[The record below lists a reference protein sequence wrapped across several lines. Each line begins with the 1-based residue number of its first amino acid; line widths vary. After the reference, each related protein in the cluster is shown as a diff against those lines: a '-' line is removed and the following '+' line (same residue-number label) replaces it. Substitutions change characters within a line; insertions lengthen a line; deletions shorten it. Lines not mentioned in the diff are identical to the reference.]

1 MNENELRDRL
11 RANLERVGDAITEAC
26 GWAGRSADVEVVAVT
41 KSVDVPVIRTLLE
54 LGITNLG
61 ENRVQQL
68 VQRAVELASVPGIPQ
83 LRWHMIG
90 HLQRNKVKSLLAHSQ
105 VIHSVDSSRL
115 ALEIQRQAAAA
126 GLTVEVLIE
135 VNVSG
140 EASKEGIAPAEA
152 ENLAREIEGLPNLNL
167 RGLMTMAPLGLDAD
181 AARPHFAGL
190 RRLLF
195 ELCERGAVGRDCDEL
210 SMGMS
215 GDFRVAV
222 EEGATIVR
230 LGSILFEGL
239 GGGLVNASK

>member
-1 MNENELRDRL
+1 
-11 RANLERVGDAITEAC
+11 
-26 GWAGRSADVEVVAVT
+26 VAVT
-41 KSVDVPVIRTLLE
+41 KSVDLAVIRVLLE

-68 VQRAVELASVPGIPQ
+68 VQRAAELATLPGVSPP
-83 LRWHMIG
+83 RWHMIG
-90 HLQRNKVKSLLAHSQ
+90 HLQRNKVKALLAHSQ

-115 ALEIQRQAAAA
+115 AQEIQRHAAVA
-126 GLTVEVLIE
+126 GLTVEVLVE

-152 ENLAREIEGLPNLNL
+152 ESLAREINGLSNLDL
-167 RGLMTMAPLGLDAD
+167 RGLMTMAPADLDAD
-181 AARPHFAGL
+181 AARPHFAAL

-195 ELCERGAVGRDCDEL
+195 ELRERGAVGRDCDEL

-215 GDFRVAV
+215 GDFRVAI

-230 LGSILFEGL
+230 LGSILFDGL
-239 GGGLVNASK
+239 GGGPLT